1 LKKLKAYK
9 QHVHY
14 KDCRSA
20 ILYVWKLAKLIHKD
34 GVGIMDNQQSLFSHK
49 QEIQWKAEAS
59 RRKCSVRQELL
70 ADGTYFVAYISDGS
84 SESVVG
90 LFKRSSDGGGYF
102 ARGVNKVH
110 SAKMILKSY
119 KLDIAAIGKDD

>member
-1 LKKLKAYK
+1 
-9 QHVHY
+9 
-14 KDCRSA
+14 
-20 ILYVWKLAKLIHKD
+20 
-34 GVGIMDNQQSLFSHK
+34 MDNQQSLFSNK

-70 ADGTYFVAYISDGS
+70 ADGTYFVAYILDES

-90 LFKRSSDGGGYF
+90 LFKRSSDDGGGYF